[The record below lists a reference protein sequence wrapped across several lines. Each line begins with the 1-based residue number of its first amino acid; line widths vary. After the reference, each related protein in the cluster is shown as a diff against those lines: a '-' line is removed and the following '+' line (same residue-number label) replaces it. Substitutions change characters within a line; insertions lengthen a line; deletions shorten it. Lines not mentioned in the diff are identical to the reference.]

1 MVSTLAQ
8 QSAKRAVEEL
18 AANPD
23 KIAERF
29 VEFGPEE
36 QQLLLREMGKR
47 IAKLGEVERIWK
59 SLDIPTADLQE
70 LVRRS
75 TLPNQSGD
83 GDTHEDAK
91 REQIKGSWL
100 WLDFHRE
107 SDEAW
112 DAWQRTDDVDLFEDH
127 WFDHDLFAQ
136 CPDAPLTLCSCH
148 PTTVEQSLVPASKT
162 VHLRISLQQE
172 FRLSSFFTVSPYSL
186 AYLHRCMTGAAV
198 VGIQRL
204 NIPETRVIHALT
216 SQTIKIT
223 RSYMA

>member
-75 TLPNQSGD
+75 TLPNQPGD

-100 WLDFHRE
+100 WLDYE
-107 SDEAW
+107 SG
-112 DAWQRTDDVDLFEDH
+112 DALER
-127 WFDHDLFAQ
+127 
-136 CPDAPLTLCSCH
+136 
-148 PTTVEQSLVPASKT
+148 KT
-162 VHLRISLQQE
+162 
-172 FRLSSFFTVSPYSL
+172 
-186 AYLHRCMTGAAV
+186 
-198 VGIQRL
+198 IQ
-204 NIPETRVIHALT
+204 
-216 SQTIKIT
+216 
-223 RSYMA
+223 Y

>member
-1 MVSTLAQ
+1 MASTLAQ

-29 VEFGPEE
+29 VEFEPEE

-47 IAKLGEVERIWK
+47 IAKLGEAERIWK

-75 TLPNQSGD
+75 TLPNQPGD

-112 DAWQRTDDVDLFEDH
+112 DG
-127 WFDHDLFAQ
+127 
-136 CPDAPLTLCSCH
+136 
-148 PTTVEQSLVPASKT
+148 KT
-162 VHLRISLQQE
+162 I
-172 FRLSSFFTVSPYSL
+172 PY
-186 AYLHRCMTGAAV
+186 
-198 VGIQRL
+198 
-204 NIPETRVIHALT
+204 
-216 SQTIKIT
+216 
-223 RSYMA
+223 